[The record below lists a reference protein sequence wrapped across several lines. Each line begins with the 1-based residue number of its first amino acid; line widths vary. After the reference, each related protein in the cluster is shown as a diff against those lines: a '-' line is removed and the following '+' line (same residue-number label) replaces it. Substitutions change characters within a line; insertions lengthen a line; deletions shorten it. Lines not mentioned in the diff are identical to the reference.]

1 MTAPDGLSLAAAHD
15 AIAARIPDRPALI
28 WRGRTWTWGE
38 EADRTARLATILGDH
53 DVGLA
58 DDPGGEPWD
67 SPHDHVALLLL
78 NGNEYLEGLI
88 GAARARAAAFNVNW
102 RYTSEEMAE
111 VLADA
116 STVAVIYHGRFATT
130 LAGALA
136 LLPHRPRLLL
146 RADDGT
152 TDSLLPGALDLEDAL
167 AAAAPAAPDPGWSGD
182 DRYILYTG
190 GTTGRPKG
198 VLWRQADFAVTCLGI
213 TRPLDEVVERA
224 SRDRTLRTLPAAPF
238 MHGAAHWNALSA
250 WLSGGTVLVQDTT
263 DRYDPADVVATCAR
277 EGATGLLLV
286 GDAFARPL
294 VDELRAHP
302 TELGLRHL
310 LTGGTIL
317 SAPVK
322 SDLLELIPGLT
333 IVDVLGSSE
342 TGRQAVTTSSAG
354 AAARTGT
361 FVPEATTVVVDSE
374 HQRVLSPGDD
384 EIGWLA
390 QAGRIPLGYLGDP
403 AKTAATF
410 PTVDGTRYSVAGDR
424 ARWRADGQ
432 IELLGREAVCINSGG
447 EKVFAEEVELAL
459 AHHPGVADCLVV
471 GRPHERFG
479 NEVVAV
485 VAARPGA
492 TVDLDG
498 LRAAAEGHLAAYKLP
513 RDLVL
518 VDAIS
523 RSPSGKPDYG
533 WARDAAVS
541 AGTPSSA
548 SSPGP

>member
-1 MTAPDGLSLAAAHD
+1 MAEGAGLSLAAAHE
-15 AIAARIPDRPALI
+15 AIAARIPDRPALV

-38 EADRTARLATILGDH
+38 EAERTARLAAVLHTH
-53 DVGLA
+53 SVGLV
-58 DDPGGEPWD
+58 DDPDPEPWA
-67 SPHDHVALLLL
+67 SPHDHVALVLL

-102 RYTSEEMAE
+102 RYTAEEMAE
-111 VLADA
+111 VLTDA
-116 STVAVIYHGRFATT
+116 STAAVIYHGRFAPV
-130 LAGALA
+130 LSSALE
-136 LLPHRPRLLL
+136 LLPHPPRLLL

-152 TDSLLPGALDLEDAL
+152 PGSLLPGALDFEEVL
-167 AAAAPAAPDPGWSGD
+167 AGTEPAAPDPTWSGD

-198 VLWRQADFAVTCLGI
+198 VLWRQADFAATCLGV
-213 TRPLDEVVERA
+213 TRPLEEVATRA
-224 SRDRTLRTLPAAPF
+224 ARDRVLRTLPAPPF

-250 WLSGGTVLVQDTT
+250 WLSGGTVVVQDTT

-277 EGATGLLLV
+277 EGCTALLLV

-294 VDELRAHP
+294 VEELRARP
-302 TELGLRHL
+302 ADLDLRHL

-322 SDLLELIPGLT
+322 QDLLELIPGVT

-342 TGRQAVTTSSAG
+342 TGRQAVTTSAG
-354 AAARTGT
+354 TAAATTGT

-374 HQRVLSPGDD
+374 RQRVLRPGDD
-384 EIGWLA
+384 ELGWLA
-390 QAGRIPLGYLGDP
+390 QTGRVPLGYLGDP
-403 AKTAATF
+403 VKTEATF
-410 PTVDGTRYSVAGDR
+410 PTVAGSRYSVAGDR
-424 ARWRADGQ
+424 ARWLADGR
-432 IELLGREAVCINSGG
+432 IELLGREAACINTGG

-485 VAARPGA
+485 VAPRPGA
-492 TVDLDG
+492 EVDLDG
-498 LRAAAEGHLAAYKLP
+498 LRAAADGHLAGYKLP

-533 WARDAAVS
+533 WARAAALAAHS
-541 AGTPSSA
+541 
-548 SSPGP
+548 

>member
-1 MTAPDGLSLAAAHD
+1 MTDPAGLSLAAAHQ
-15 AIAARIPDRPALI
+15 AIAARIPDRPAVI

-38 EADRTARLATILGDH
+38 EADRTARLAAVLGAH
-53 DVGLA
+53 DVGMA
-58 DDPGGEPWD
+58 ETDATAGWE

-102 RYTSEEMAE
+102 RYTALEMAD

-116 STVAVIYHGRFATT
+116 TTAAVVYHGCFAAT
-130 LAGALA
+130 LAEALGR
-136 LLPHRPRLLL
+136 LPLRSRLLL

-152 TDSLLPGALDLEDAL
+152 EDSLLPDALDLEEAL
-167 AAAAPAAPDPGWSGD
+167 AAATPAAPDPAWTGE

-198 VLWRQADFAVTCLGI
+198 VLWRQADFAATCLGI
-213 TRPLDEVVERA
+213 TAPLDEVVERA
-224 SRDRTLRTLPAAPF
+224 ARDRILRTLPAAPF

-263 DRYDPADVVATCAR
+263 DRYDAGDVVATCAR
-277 EGATGLLLV
+277 EGATALLLV

-294 VDELRAHP
+294 VDELRARP
-302 TELGLRHL
+302 RPLELRHL

-322 SDLLELIPGLT
+322 QALLELIPGVT

-342 TGRQAVTTSSAG
+342 TGRQAVTTSSG
-354 AAARTGT
+354 TEAATTGT
-361 FVPEATTVVVDSE
+361 FVPEATTVVVDTDRR
-374 HQRVLSPGDD
+374 RVLAPGDD
-384 EIGWLA
+384 EVGWLA
-390 QAGRIPLGYLGDP
+390 QAGRVPLGYLGDP
-403 AKTAATF
+403 AKTEVTF
-410 PTVDGTRYSVAGDR
+410 PTIDGTRYSVAGDR
-424 ARWRADGQ
+424 AHWRADGR
-432 IELLGREAVCINSGG
+432 IELLGREAACINTGG

-471 GRPHERFG
+471 GRPHPRFG

-492 TVDLDG
+492 EVALSDL
-498 LRAAAEGHLAAYKLP
+498 RSVAESHLAGYKLP

-518 VDAIS
+518 VEAIS
-523 RSPSGKPDYG
+523 RSPSGKPDYA
-533 WARDAAVS
+533 WARDIAVAADR
-541 AGTPSSA
+541 
-548 SSPGP
+548 